1 MEFTLYTAALTGA
14 EANCR
19 YPEQRKISCAEDL
32 EAAAAFDHVCVA
44 FKNDYR
50 KRENFLSSDVLVMD
64 CDNSH
69 TENPAEWMTM
79 EKFLVMMLD
88 VPVAIVPSRNHM
100 KPKDGKCARPRFHV
114 YFEIPEITD
123 EPCYTELKR
132 AVYHA
137 YPFFDEAALDA
148 ARFIYGCPAEKVL
161 WQDGKMT
168 IDQVLKAREAG
179 THSIPQ
185 GQRNNTMSRFAGRVI
200 KRYGATERAYSIFL
214 EETEKCDPPLSDA
227 ELNKIWQSAVRFGE
241 RIARQEGYVSPEQ
254 YNNDFARQG
263 SLKPEDYS
271 DIGQA
276 KVLKR
281 EYGDELRYT
290 ESTDFLRYNGI
301 YWAESHQEA
310 IGAVEEFLELQLA
323 EKRCRK
329 WALRQNS
336 SIRAAGCWRKS
347 SKAVSRKPSSP
358 TRRLWHIMPLS

>member
-19 YPEQRKISCAEDL
+19 YPEQRKISCAKDL

-79 EKFLVMMLD
+79 EKFLAMMPD

-114 YFEIPEITD
+114 YFEIPRITD

-168 IDQVLKAREAG
+168 IDQVLKAREAAS
-179 THSIPQ
+179 HSIPQ

-214 EETEKCDPPLSDA
+214 EEAEKCDPPLSDA

-241 RIARQEGYVSPEQ
+241 RIARQEGYVSPVQ
-254 YNNDFARQG
+254 
-263 SLKPEDYS
+263 
-271 DIGQA
+271 
-276 KVLKR
+276 
-281 EYGDELRYT
+281 
-290 ESTDFLRYNGI
+290 
-301 YWAESHQEA
+301 
-310 IGAVEEFLELQLA
+310 
-323 EKRCRK
+323 
-329 WALRQNS
+329 
-336 SIRAAGCWRKS
+336 
-347 SKAVSRKPSSP
+347 
-358 TRRLWHIMPLS
+358 